1 LALLSLQQHLLLHGW
16 QQVRHLARR
25 EAPTLFHVCEGGGGE
40 MNDRQFAAAHDKWL
54 EPPDEDEDD
63 LPEMDDMDFA
73 DIARQRKLDE
83 EDWQA
88 EKIRQK
94 GED

>member
-1 LALLSLQQHLLLHGW
+1 VALLSLQQHLLLHGW

-25 EAPTLFHVCEGGGGE
+25 EAPTLFHVCEGGSE

-54 EPPDEDEDD
+54 EPPDDD
-63 LPEMDDMDFA
+63 DHLPEMDDMDFA
-73 DIARQRKLDE
+73 DIAHQRKLDE
-83 EDWQA
+83 EDWL
-88 EKIRQK
+88 RQK